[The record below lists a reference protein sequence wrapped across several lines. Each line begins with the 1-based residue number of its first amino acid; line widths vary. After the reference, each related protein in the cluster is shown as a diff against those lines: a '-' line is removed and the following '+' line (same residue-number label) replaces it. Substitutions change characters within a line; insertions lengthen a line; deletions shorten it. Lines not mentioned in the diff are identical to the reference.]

1 MVVPHDPCWG
11 AQLQGWSACGR
22 VRDWSSRHFKSKFC
36 ADCKYAMAVP
46 ATRVRVLTD
55 DLAYA
60 LENRRS
66 FGMWTIAS
74 PMMHGFRYRIVNN
87 THDCFGDR
95 LIVFEHEPPSDIA
108 WTPVD
113 PELVDNNGMVQMCVS
128 RGTAVPLKYVQIRN
142 NRRKRPP
149 PPDAGSETPTLCEVI
164 VPSALVVG
172 LAEVKQEP
180 ISPVSLPSPL
190 ASLPSPPASLPSP
203 PPSPTPLETRKQ
215 RNRASAAKSRVQKR
229 KYIESLELQVT
240 KLTHTVHVLTEEN
253 QFWKSLGIVRGDV
266 SCPLAA
272 CEAFSPE

>member
-36 ADCKYAMAVP
+36 ADCKYSMAVP
-46 ATRVRVLTD
+46 AARMRVLTD
-55 DLAYA
+55 DMAYA

-66 FGMWTIAS
+66 FGVWTIAS

-95 LIVFEHEPPSDIA
+95 LIIFETEPPSDIA

-142 NRRKRPP
+142 RRAKRSP
-149 PPDAGSETPTLCEVI
+149 PPDAGSETPTLCEVV
-164 VPSALVVG
+164 VPSIVVRLG
-172 LAEVKQEP
+172 DDVKQEP
-180 ISPVSLPSPL
+180 ISPVSLPSSV
-190 ASLPSPPASLPSP
+190 SLSSP
-203 PPSPTPLETRKQ
+203 PPSPSPLETRKQ

-229 KYIESLELQVT
+229 KYIESLEQQVAA
-240 KLTHTVHVLTEEN
+240 LTHAVRVLTEEN
-253 QFWKSLGIVRGDV
+253 QFWKSLGIVRGDTT
-266 SCPLAA
+266 CPLAA